1 MIEYS
6 HRKSWVRVPGPFGG
20 GAGGRHADCG
30 HGTRQKSGGE
40 PRSPRA
46 GGGGGRSEG
55 RLFGCEYNEHVR
67 GLSYV
72 ALLTRYY
79 NLSLYFILKICK
91 LRFNG
96 DILVKTGITEKTSL
110 SFLKKRENL
119 EIAAT
124 AITQ

>member
-1 MIEYS
+1 
-6 HRKSWVRVPGPFGG
+6 VVQV
-20 GAGGRHADCG
+20 AGTPTVDI
-30 HGTRQKSGGE
+30 GTRQRSGGE

-46 GGGGGRSEG
+46 GGGVGGRKAAFLHG
-55 RLFGCEYNEHVR
+55 RKP
-67 GLSYV
+67 SYV

-79 NLSLYFILKICK
+79 NLSLYFIIKICK

-110 SFLKKRENL
+110 SFFKKRENL

-124 AITQ
+124 AITQQNG